1 MKEIEILTQ
10 VFDDKEKVMK
20 ILEKFNFVG
29 VKKTL
34 DVYFFD
40 PLRDELKPDVKGS
53 LNRCF
58 RLRKKDDK
66 NFLTYKID
74 RFDENGIWLYSDEH
88 EVEVSNF
95 EIVIEILKHL
105 GLEILVEIENQKYI
119 YLTDKYEIV
128 FEEVKNLGLF
138 FEVECLQAEESSK
151 AVEIKK
157 EIWKFIKALNIKV
170 GEELNMGKPELMLKL
185 KNKIK

>member
-10 VFDDKEKVMK
+10 VFDDKEKVVK

-34 DVYFFD
+34 DIYFFD
-40 PLRDELKPDVKGS
+40 PLRSDLKPDVEGC
-53 LNRCF
+53 LNNCF

-66 NFLTYKID
+66 SFLAYKID
-74 RFDENGIWLYSDEH
+74 RFDENKIWLYSDEH
-88 EVEVSNF
+88 EVEVFDF
-95 EIVIEILKHL
+95 EKIIEILKHL
-105 GLEILVEIENQKYI
+105 GLEILVEVENQKYT

-138 FEVECLQAEESSK
+138 FEVEYLQAEDVDDVIK
-151 AVEIKK
+151 IKK
-157 EIWKFIKALNIKV
+157 EIWNFIKSLDIKV
-170 GEELNMGKPELMLKL
+170 GEELNVGKPELMLKRL
-185 KNKIK
+185 KNK